1 MAYNRANYIRVRE
14 EFADKNLRAKKAA
27 EERAAELHAKF
38 PDVAAMDRVLSETGL
53 RIFAESMK
61 GSAGL
66 DERIAK
72 LKSENAEL
80 RRIRGQFLVE
90 HGYPADYS
98 SVKYECPKCS
108 DTGFVGAKMCDC
120 MKRELILAGYE
131 SSGIG
136 QLIRTQSFETFDLG
150 YYRQTPEQFRYM
162 EHVLSSCR
170 AFAGNFGKDGEKG
183 RNLLF
188 VGTTGLGKTHMST
201 SIAKVVIEKGFD
213 VVYDTAQNI
222 LSDFEFERFGR
233 SYNDSSESK
242 TERYFDCDLLIID
255 DLGAEI
261 TNQFTVSCLYNVI
274 NTRLNNSRST
284 IINTNLREKEIRER
298 YNDRITSRLFGE
310 YQAFLFYGKDIRE
323 QKAKI

>member
-1 MAYNRANYIRVRE
+1 MAYNRANYIRIRE

-131 SSGIG
+131 SSGRSEERRVG
-136 QLIRTQSFETFDLG
+136 KE
-150 YYRQTPEQFRYM
+150 
-162 EHVLSSCR
+162 CR
-170 AFAGNFGKDGEKG
+170 
-183 RNLLF
+183 
-188 VGTTGLGKTHMST
+188 
-201 SIAKVVIEKGFD
+201 
-213 VVYDTAQNI
+213 
-222 LSDFEFERFGR
+222 
-233 SYNDSSESK
+233 
-242 TERYFDCDLLIID
+242 
-255 DLGAEI
+255 
-261 TNQFTVSCLYNVI
+261 
-274 NTRLNNSRST
+274 SRWSP
-284 IINTNLREKEIRER
+284 
-298 YNDRITSRLFGE
+298 YH
-310 YQAFLFYGKDIRE
+310 
-323 QKAKI
+323 